1 MAAIASKSVKTGGSA
16 QTGTS
21 PWADPGVDGGRLGIE
36 DFPTFLIS
44 RVESLA
50 RAKLTRVYLEGAG
63 ISMPEW
69 RVLTI
74 LTRFSPTTY
83 PALVQRSTMDK
94 GQISL
99 TLRTLVARG
108 WITWDEAAANTGK
121 LKLRRGGR
129 IVAITSK
136 GRAAIR
142 KVMPDARRAQMR
154 LLSLLPREDRV
165 VLHAML
171 CKTLAALEQI
181 DPSDAG

>member
-1 MAAIASKSVKTGGSA
+1 MTATASKSAKAGGA
-16 QTGTS
+16 EQTGTAR
-21 PWADPGVDGGRLGIE
+21 WANPGANGERLGIE

-44 RVESLA
+44 RMESLA
-50 RAKLTRVYLEGAG
+50 RAKLTRSYLDGAG

-108 WITWDEAAANTGK
+108 WITWGEAAANTGD
-121 LKLRRGGR
+121 LKMRRGSR

-154 LLSLLPREDRV
+154 LLSLMPREDRV

-181 DPSDAG
+181 DVRDVA